1 MQTNIKGL
9 VRTLDLRYGQGMMP
23 LFEAVSNAMDA
34 IADKGDGLSNGRI
47 DIHLNRN
54 NDLAAQ
60 ASDDLQ
66 PIAGV
71 RVTDDGV
78 GFDDKHLES
87 FREAYTEHK
96 VTMGGKGVGRFTYL
110 KVFDGVSVRSTF
122 RTDDCQSHARRFSFS
137 IENEVSTLLTEA
149 GSSSQPTGTTLELS
163 GLRQAYVA
171 AWPRDAEAIA
181 QRVVAHFL
189 IRFASRSCPTIILH
203 DEGSAPIDLQAIFD
217 KTIQP
222 YIQEVSFQLREHT
235 LNVQVLRHKANRDAH
250 DLSYCAVGR
259 RVTGGT
265 LRKLLPELPQS
276 FLDSEGS
283 PFTLQVL
290 VTGEYLDRYPNNE
303 RTEFVFNPDDD
314 DLASDASLINRKEL
328 DDAVAGTLRA
338 LLVDDLRVTN
348 IEKMEGISQFVEQEA
363 PEYRVLLNDAYK
375 PLLEREVPAGATGT
389 RLDEALLRIRRKVE
403 DQVKKAGQE
412 IVALV
417 DKGSFDQY
425 EARMNDF
432 ISKVNDVGKSQLA
445 SYVAHRRAILDLL
458 DASLKKSRG
467 DKKYPL
473 EEVLHNL
480 IFPMRQTSK
489 DVFLEQ
495 QNLWVIDERLC
506 YHTVLTSDK
515 KLSSI
520 AGLEKTSGKEPDIFA
535 FFYDTPIGVQEA
547 EDASGAVVVIEFKRP
562 GRNDY
567 RIDPAQQVIQRFVE
581 IKRGSVTNIDGRPIN
596 ATGLRY
602 FGYLVADLTDSLK
615 LQMEMNYHVSVD
627 GEGYFRTLPS
637 GEGYVEIISYDKLMR
652 DAKRR
657 NRVLFDKLGL
667 HKH

>member
-9 VRTLDLRYGQGMMP
+9 VRTLDLRHAQGMMP

-34 IADKGDGLSNGRI
+34 VADKGAGLTKGRI
-47 DIHLNRN
+47 DIHLLRSE
-54 NDLAAQ
+54 DLAAQ

-66 PIAGV
+66 PIVGV

-96 VTMGGKGVGRFTYL
+96 VTTGGRGVGRFTYL
-110 KVFDGVSVRSTF
+110 KVFDLVSVRS
-122 RTDDCQSHARRFSFS
+122 RYRSDVGHVHARQFSFS
-137 IENEVSTLLTEA
+137 IENEVSGLSTEP
-149 GSSSQPTGTTLELS
+149 GPSSQATGTALELS
-163 GLRQAYVA
+163 GLQQSYAA

-203 DEGSAPIDLQAIFD
+203 DEGVAPIDLQAIFD

-222 YIQEVSFQLREHT
+222 HIQEVSFQLREHA
-235 LNVQVLRHKANRDAH
+235 LSVQVLRHKANRDAH

-259 RVTGGT
+259 RVTGGA

-276 FLDSEGS
+276 FLDSDSS
-283 PFTLQVL
+283 PFMLQVL
-290 VTGEYLDRYPNNE
+290 VTGEYLDRHPNNE

-314 DLASDASLINRKEL
+314 DLAFDASLITRKEL
-328 DDAVAGTLRA
+328 DEAVAGTLRT

-348 IEKMEGISQFVEQEA
+348 IEKMDGITHFVEQEA
-363 PEYRVLLNDAYK
+363 PEYRVLLNDTYK
-375 PLLEREVPAGATGT
+375 ALLEREVPAGATGA

-432 ISKVNDVGKSQLA
+432 IAKINDIGKSQLA

-467 DKKYPL
+467 DTKYPL
-473 EEVLHNL
+473 EEILHNL

-489 DVFLEQ
+489 DVFLDQ

-515 KLSSI
+515 KLSSV

-535 FFYDTPIGVQEA
+535 FFYDRPIGVQEA
-547 EDASGAVVVIEFKRP
+547 EDSTGAVVVIEFKRP

-567 RIDPAQQVIQRFVE
+567 RTDPAQQVIKRFVE
-581 IKRGSVTNIDGRPIN
+581 IKHGGVTNIDGRPIN
-596 ATGLRY
+596 ANGLRY
-602 FGYLVADLTDSLK
+602 FGYLIADLTDSLK

-627 GEGYFRTLPS
+627 GEGYFRTLPT

-657 NRVLFDKLGL
+657 NRVLFEKLGL
-667 HKH
+667 PKH

>member
-9 VRTLDLRYGQGMMP
+9 VRTLDLRHAQGMMP

-34 IADKGDGLSNGRI
+34 IADKGAGLTKGRI
-47 DIHLNRN
+47 DIHLLRSD
-54 NDLAAQ
+54 DLAAQ

-66 PIAGV
+66 PIVGV

-78 GFDDKHLES
+78 GFDDEHLES

-96 VTMGGKGVGRFTYL
+96 VTTGGKGVGRFTYL
-110 KVFDGVSVRSTF
+110 KVFDFISVQSGYRS
-122 RTDDCQSHARRFSFS
+122 DDGDVHARRFSFS
-137 IENEVSTLLTEA
+137 IENEVSGLSTEV
-149 GSSSQPTGTTLELS
+149 GQPSQATGTALELS
-163 GLRQAYVA
+163 GLQQSYAA
-171 AWPRDAEAIA
+171 AWPRDVEAIA

-189 IRFASRSCPTIILH
+189 IRFASRICPTIVLH
-203 DEGSAPIDLQAIFD
+203 DEGVAPIDLQAVFD
-217 KTIQP
+217 RTIQP
-222 YIQEVSFQLREHT
+222 HIQEVSFQLREHA

-259 RVTGGT
+259 RVTGGA

-276 FLDSEGS
+276 FLDSDGS
-283 PFTLQVL
+283 AFMLQVL
-290 VTGEYLDRYPNNE
+290 VTGEYLDRHPNNE
-303 RTEFVFNPDDD
+303 RTEFVFNPDDE
-314 DLASDASLINRKEL
+314 DLASDTSLITRREL
-328 DDAVAGTLRA
+328 DGAVAGTLRT

-348 IEKMEGISQFVEQEA
+348 IEKMDSITHFVEQEA
-363 PEYRVLLNDAYK
+363 PEYRVLLNDTYK
-375 PLLEREVPAGATGT
+375 ALLEREVPAGATGA

-432 ISKVNDVGKSQLA
+432 IAKINDIGKSQLA

-467 DKKYPL
+467 DTKYPL
-473 EEVLHNL
+473 EEILHNL

-489 DVFLEQ
+489 DVFLDQ

-515 KLSSI
+515 KLSSV

-535 FFYDTPIGVQEA
+535 FFYDRPIGVQEA
-547 EDASGAVVVIEFKRP
+547 EDSTGAVVVIEFKRP

-567 RIDPAQQVIQRFVE
+567 KTDPAQQVIKRFVE
-581 IKRGSVTNIDGRPIN
+581 IKRGGVTNIEGRPIN

-602 FGYLVADLTDSLK
+602 FGYLIADLTDSLK

-657 NRVLFDKLGL
+657 NRVLFEKLGL
-667 HKH
+667 PKH

>member
-1 MQTNIKGL
+1 M
-9 VRTLDLRYGQGMMP
+9 
-23 LFEAVSNAMDA
+23 
-34 IADKGDGLSNGRI
+34 
-47 DIHLNRN
+47 
-54 NDLAAQ
+54 
-60 ASDDLQ
+60 
-66 PIAGV
+66 AG
-71 RVTDDGV
+71 
-78 GFDDKHLES
+78 
-87 FREAYTEHK
+87 
-96 VTMGGKGVGRFTYL
+96 
-110 KVFDGVSVRSTF
+110 
-122 RTDDCQSHARRFSFS
+122 
-137 IENEVSTLLTEA
+137 LLTEA
-149 GSSSQPTGTTLELS
+149 DPSPQATGTTLDLS
-163 GLRQAYVA
+163 GLQQSYAM

-189 IRFASRSCPTIILH
+189 IRFASRSCPAIMLH
-203 DEGSAPIDLQAIFD
+203 DEGIAPIDLHAIFD

-222 YIQEVSFQLREHT
+222 HIQEVSFQIGGHT
-235 LNVQVLRHKANRDAH
+235 LNIQVLRDRAHHDAH
-250 DLSYCAVGR
+250 YLSYCAVGR
-259 RVTGGT
+259 RVTGGA

-276 FLDSEGS
+276 FLDAEGS
-283 PFTLQVL
+283 AFTLQVL
-290 VTGEYLDRYPNNE
+290 VTGEYLDDHPNNE
-303 RTEFVFNPDDD
+303 RTEFVFNPEDD
-314 DLASDASLINRKEL
+314 DLASDSSLITRKEL
-328 DDAVAGTLRA
+328 DDAVAGTLRT

-348 IEKMEGISQFVEQEA
+348 IEKMEGIAHFVEQDA

-375 PLLEREVPAGATGT
+375 PLLEREVPAGASGA

-417 DKGSFDQY
+417 DKGTFDQY
-425 EARMNDF
+425 QARMNDF
-432 ISKVNDVGKSQLA
+432 IVKVNDVGKSQLA

-458 DASLKKSRG
+458 DASLRKSRG
-467 DKKYPL
+467 DAKYPL
-473 EEVLHNL
+473 EEILHNL

-535 FFYDTPIGVQEA
+535 VFFDTPVGVQEA
-547 EDASGAVVVIEFKRP
+547 EDATGAVVVIEFKRP

-567 RIDPAQQVIQRFVE
+567 KTDPAQQVIKRFVE
-581 IKRGSVTNIDGRPIN
+581 IKHGGVTNIDGRPIN

-615 LQMEMNYHVSVD
+615 LQMEMNYHAAVD

-637 GEGYVEIISYDKLMR
+637 GEGYVEIVSYHKLLR

-657 NRVLFDKLGL
+657 NRVLFEKLGL

>member
-9 VRTLDLRYGQGMMP
+9 VRTLDLRHAHGMMP

-34 IADKGDGLSNGRI
+34 VADKGNGLTNGRI
-47 DIHLNRN
+47 SIHLIRS

-66 PIAGV
+66 PISGV
-71 RVTDDGV
+71 RITDDGV
-78 GFDDKHLES
+78 GFDDKHVES

-110 KVFDGVSVRSTF
+110 KVFEVIFVRSAF
-122 RTDDCQSHARRFSFS
+122 FGSDGRIRTRQFNFS
-137 IENEVSTLLTEA
+137 IEEEVSGLSTET
-149 GSSSQPTGTTLELS
+149 GPTFQTIGTTLELS
-163 GLRQAYVA
+163 GLQHAYAA

-189 IRFASRSCPTIILH
+189 IRFASRSCPTIVLH
-203 DEGSAPIDLQAIFD
+203 DQGLAPIDLQAIFD
-217 KTIQP
+217 RIIQP
-222 YIQEVSFQLREHT
+222 HIQEVSFQIREHI
-235 LNVQVLRHKANRDAH
+235 LSVQVLRHRANRDAH

-259 RVTGGT
+259 RVTGGG

-276 FLDSEGS
+276 FLDSDGS

-290 VTGEYLDRYPNNE
+290 VTGEYLDRHPNNE
-303 RTEFVFNPDDD
+303 RTEFVFNPDDE
-314 DLASDASLINRKEL
+314 DLASDVSLITRKEL
-328 DDAVAGTLRA
+328 DDAVAGTLRS
-338 LLVDDLRVTN
+338 LLIDDLRVTN
-348 IEKMEGISQFVEQEA
+348 IEKMEGISHFVEQEA
-363 PEYRVLLNDAYK
+363 PEYRVLLSDVYK
-375 PLLEREVPAGATGT
+375 PLLEREVPAGATGA

-473 EEVLHNL
+473 EEILHNL

-535 FFYDTPIGVQEA
+535 FFYDTPLGIQEA
-547 EDASGAVVVIEFKRP
+547 EDPTGAVVVIEFKRP

-567 RIDPAQQVIQRFVE
+567 KNDPAQQVIKRFVD
-581 IKRGSVTNIDGRPIN
+581 IKHGGVTNIEGRPIN

-602 FGYLVADLTDSLK
+602 FGYLIADLTDSLK

-637 GEGYVEIISYDKLMR
+637 GEGYVEIISYNKLMR

-657 NRVLFDKLGL
+657 NRVLFDKLGM